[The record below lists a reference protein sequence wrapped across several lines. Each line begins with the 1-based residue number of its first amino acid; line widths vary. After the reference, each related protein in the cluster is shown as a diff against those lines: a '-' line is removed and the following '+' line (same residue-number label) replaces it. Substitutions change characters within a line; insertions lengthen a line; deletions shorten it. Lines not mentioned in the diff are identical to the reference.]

1 MIDLA
6 LQITV
11 DSGTPLY
18 QQIYEQ
24 IRAAVLTGRV
34 KLNQRIPASRQLAK
48 SLSVSRTTVIQ
59 SYDQLISEGYLETK
73 PGAGTF
79 VCAQVPDE
87 LLRIRKNQI
96 RRNLDFERLPVAKND
111 AAIPLQL
118 SDLQLSEYGKH
129 LHHTPDRLAK
139 QTCPLSFRYGLP
151 DLGHFPIQTWRRLSN
166 RYSTASTAWMDYS
179 SDAMGYEPL
188 REEIAQYVTQARA
201 VRCAPEQ
208 ILVTNG
214 TQQALSLIVRLLQ
227 AKHIAMENP
236 GYLSARRILESSGA
250 TIYPVPV
257 DAEGLKVDGLD
268 GLLELPR
275 QRPPQLVYATPSHQF
290 PTGVLMS
297 LSRRLALLQWAQQT
311 NALIIEDDYDS
322 EFRYSGRPVPAL
334 QGLDT
339 HDRVLY
345 IGTFSK
351 VMFPGLRL
359 GYVVLPLALVPLFR
373 RAKWLCDR
381 QGSMID
387 QQTLCDFI
395 YEGHLAK
402 HIRRMRGIYEA
413 RRRSLVTS
421 LMSIQKNTQ
430 KPLKV
435 LGDEAGLHVTAQFST
450 QLNGFQIMERAQAQG
465 VGIFSTHEHYDPSIN
480 SAAVDGEFIFGFGN
494 ISQSDIQ
501 VAIAHIASLF
511 K

>member
-6 LQITV
+6 LHITAEG
-11 DSGTPLY
+11 DTPLH

-87 LLRIRKNQI
+87 LLKIHK
-96 RRNLDFERLPVAKND
+96 NLDSERLPAAKNG
-111 AAIPLQL
+111 AATPLQL
-118 SDLQLSEYGKH
+118 SGLALSKYGKH
-129 LHHTPDRLAK
+129 LHRMPDRFSR
-139 QTCPLSFRYGLP
+139 QTCLLSFRYGLP
-151 DLGHFPIQTWRRLSN
+151 DLGHFPIQTWRRLWN

-188 REEIAQYVTQARA
+188 REEIAQYVSQARA
-201 VRCAPEQ
+201 VRCTPEQ

-227 AKHIAMENP
+227 AKHVAIENP

-250 TIYPVPV
+250 TICPVPV
-257 DAEGLKVDGLD
+257 DAEGLKIDGPD
-268 GLLELPR
+268 GLLELSR
-275 QRPPQLVYATPSHQF
+275 QHSPQLVYTTPSHQF

-297 LSRRLALLQWAQQT
+297 LSRRLALLQWAQQA

-345 IGTFSK
+345 VGTFSK

-381 QGSMID
+381 QGSIID

-395 YEGHLAK
+395 RDGYLAK
-402 HIRRMRGIYEA
+402 HVRRMRGIYEA

-421 LMSIQKNTQ
+421 LMSIQNHTQ
-430 KPLKV
+430 KPIKV
-435 LGDEAGLHVTAQFST
+435 LGDEAGLHVTAQFSA
-450 QLNGFQIMERAQAQG
+450 QLSSFQLMEQSQARG
-465 VGIFSTHEHYDPSIN
+465 VGIFSTQEHYDPSIN
-480 SAAVDGEFIFGFGN
+480 SAAIDGEFIFGFGN

-501 VAIAHIASLF
+501 VAIARITPLF